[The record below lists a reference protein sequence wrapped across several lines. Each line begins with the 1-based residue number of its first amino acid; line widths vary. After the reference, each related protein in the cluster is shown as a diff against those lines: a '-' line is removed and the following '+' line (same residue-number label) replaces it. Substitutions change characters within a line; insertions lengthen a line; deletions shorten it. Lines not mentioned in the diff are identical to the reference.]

1 MAEPPERLPG
11 RITLAGLEF
20 HGYHGVFSEEQTF
33 GARFLVDTELH
44 VLLPAEDD
52 LSQTVDYGAV
62 YALIQEE
69 VTAKRYR
76 LLETLAQRLAERIL
90 QAFADVLKVTVRV
103 HKPHAPLPGIF
114 RDVIV
119 EVHRRR

>member
-1 MAEPPERLPG
+1 MTEAGKRQPG
-11 RITLAGLEF
+11 RITLNGLEF
-20 HGYHGVFSEEQTF
+20 HGYHGVFDEEKTF
-33 GARFLVDTELH
+33 GARFIVDAELH
-44 VLLPAEDD
+44 VLLPTEDD

-69 VTAKRYR
+69 VTGERYK
-76 LLETLAQRLAERIL
+76 LLETLAQRIAQRIL
-90 QAFADVLKVTVRV
+90 QTFQEVLELTIRV
-103 HKPHAPLPGIF
+103 HKPHAPLPGVF